1 MGACGK
7 KDYEDYEEC
16 CCSKEPIMERFDELY
31 KNEKEYRNLIYF
43 TDIKKG
49 DIYVNLIHYDKN
61 IKNEENMNYYRYFSD
76 KVIGSYCPFDD
87 FDMLKLFISKLNQ
100 IPFPPSYVLMTSG
113 EEADKILKEFNNIDY
128 INCFIIFCVEK
139 EKYIQLKS
147 DYKKII
153 LITNDFSDVICCL
166 KDKKHSKEDLNMDN
180 HLVITPLI
188 TYYEYKKGIFP
199 IHRVIAHFFDYY
211 NYGLPPQYFREALK
225 FFRKTTMET
234 EIKQKIIKIM
244 EKLVYSKNFPEKCIK
259 YYTGENLCY
268 VFNKAMRNFDK
279 YYVEMAHFI
288 GPFYY
293 GIFEYALKN
302 EKKQL
307 KEKTI
312 LYRDVTMD
320 RLDLYSYQFS
330 EKDIICFPSFTSTTL
345 KKELN
350 FEPSNNAN
358 KINNDQI
365 EEKGYI
371 KMIIKYDP
379 HGKCQ
384 PQGLDV
390 SDESQFSEEK
400 EILLFPFT
408 FLRIDKVEINT
419 GKIDDKHKIFLT
431 IINKGDILEYG
442 LKENYA
448 FKLVENGTKIVLDR
462 EHNSAYYKNES
473 DYKMDLKYIDKKYL

>member
-1 MGACGK
+1 MGVMPCESVDCCQKCGPIREK
-7 KDYEDYEEC
+7 FDQLYEN
-16 CCSKEPIMERFDELY
+16 KE
-31 KNEKEYRNLIYF
+31 EYRDLIYF

-49 DIYVNLIHYDKN
+49 DICVNLIHYDKN
-61 IKNEENMNYYRYFSD
+61 LKNEENMNYYRYFSD

-87 FDMLKLFISKLNQ
+87 FDMLKLFISKIKQ
-100 IPFPPSYVLMTSG
+100 IPFTPSYILMTSG
-113 EEADKILKEFNNIDY
+113 EKADEIYKEFNNNDC
-128 INCFIIFCVEK
+128 INCFLIFCFEK
-139 EKYIQLKS
+139 NRYIYLKS
-147 DYKKII
+147 KYKKLE
-153 LITNDFSDVICCL
+153 LITDDFSDVIKFL
-166 KDKKHSKEDLNMDN
+166 RNKKHSKEDLNMDN
-180 HLVITPLI
+180 HLLTTPLI

-199 IHRVIAHFFDYY
+199 IHRVIAYFFDEGYD
-211 NYGLPPQYFREALK
+211 GFPPENLRIAKEFLME
-225 FFRKTTMET
+225 TIIET
-234 EIKQKIIKIM
+234 EIKQKLIKIL
-244 EKLVYSKNFPEKCIK
+244 ENLSHSYNFPEDCIK

-268 VFNKAMRNFDK
+268 VFNKALRNFEK

-288 GPFYY
+288 GPFYF

-307 KEKTI
+307 KEKTT

-345 KKELN
+345 KKGLN
-350 FEPSNNAN
+350 FEPSDNAN

-365 EEKGYI
+365 EEKGYV
-371 KMIIKYDP
+371 KMIIKYEP
-379 HGKCQ
+379 HGKCI

-390 SDESQFSEEK
+390 SNESEFSEEK

-408 FLRIDKVEINT
+408 FLRIDKVEVNT

-448 FKLVENGTKIVLDR
+448 FKLVENGTKIVLDE
-462 EHNSAYYKNES
+462 EHQTAYDKNES
-473 DYKMDLKYIDKKYL
+473 DYKMELEYIEKEYL